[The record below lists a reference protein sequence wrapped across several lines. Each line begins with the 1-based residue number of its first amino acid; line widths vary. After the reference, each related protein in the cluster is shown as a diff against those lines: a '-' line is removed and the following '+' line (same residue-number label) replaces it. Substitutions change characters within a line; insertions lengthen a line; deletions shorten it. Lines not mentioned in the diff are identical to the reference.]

1 MTDLMERYFRIRE
14 YLELRS
20 KISETSQERLEY
32 MFMLYQFDGELRP
45 DRKGLL
51 ELVERYELKTLGK
64 TLSKETSNGV

>member
-1 MTDLMERYFRIRE
+1 MTDLMERYNRVRE

-32 MFMLYQFDGELRP
+32 MFMLYSFDCELRP

-64 TLSKETSNGV
+64 ILSEETKDGI